1 MHSHP
6 RIASAA
12 CGTIAAV
19 ILLAAAGCNRQGDD
33 RTAGQ
38 RVDDGIA
45 RTEQKSA
52 EIGEQAR
59 EAGQA
64 ASAAVGRATDEV
76 AAKTRDMGI
85 TAEMKA
91 RLAKDRQL
99 SALRIDVDTRDGR
112 VILRGAAPTPAARER
127 ATELARGI
135 EGVMGVENELQ
146 VQAPTGKPS

>member
-1 MHSHP
+1 MNSYP
-6 RIASAA
+6 RIALAA
-12 CGTIAAV
+12 CSTIAALV
-19 ILLAAAGCNRQGDD
+19 LVAGCDRGGKE

-38 RVDDGIA
+38 RVDDGIG
-45 RTEQKSA
+45 RVEEKSA
-52 EIGEQAR
+52 EINEQVR

-64 ASAAVGRATDEV
+64 ASAATGRATEAV
-76 AAKTRDMGI
+76 AGQTRDLGI

-91 RLAKDRQL
+91 RLAKDSQL
-99 SALRIDVDTRDGR
+99 SALRIDVATNDGR
-112 VILRGAAPTPAARER
+112 VVLRGSAPTLAAREH